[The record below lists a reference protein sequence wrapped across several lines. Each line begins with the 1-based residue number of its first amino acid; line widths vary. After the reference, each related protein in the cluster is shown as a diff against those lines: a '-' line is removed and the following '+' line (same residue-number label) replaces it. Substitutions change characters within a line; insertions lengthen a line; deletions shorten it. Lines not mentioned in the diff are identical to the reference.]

1 MKYALLASILL
12 FIACQKKESTAP
24 PSLQIQPLA
33 DTPTS
38 KSAYELGQVRV
49 STPCSVLYKQ
59 HPHAFLYFT
68 KRFSVF
74 EYMTPP

>member
-38 KSAYELGQVRV
+38 KSAYELGQVSNPV
-49 STPCSVLYKQ
+49 PFYTSNTPTHFFTLQ
-59 HPHAFLYFT
+59 NGFLFLNT
-68 KRFSVF
+68 
-74 EYMTPP
+74 